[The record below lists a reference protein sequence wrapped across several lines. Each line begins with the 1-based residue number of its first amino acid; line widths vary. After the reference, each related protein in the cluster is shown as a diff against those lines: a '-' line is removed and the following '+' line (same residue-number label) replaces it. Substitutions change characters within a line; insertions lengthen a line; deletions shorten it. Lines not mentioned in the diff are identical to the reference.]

1 MWCELREKKEKKEY
15 KIPCCVA
22 GATQATQQILRVTI
36 GGIIVGLFMLNSIFE
51 KIASLNLSSD
61 EQVQR
66 NLLRQVRTYNYLPR
80 PVGDAYAE
88 AIMKKYRKG
97 V

>member
-1 MWCELREKKEKKEY
+1 MWCELTEKKVSGK
-15 KIPCCVA
+15 PCCA
-22 GATQATQQILRVTI
+22 AKATQQIRQVTI
-36 GGIIVGLFMLNSIFE
+36 RGIIVGLFMVNSIFE

-66 NLLRQVRTYNYLPR
+66 NLLRQVRIYNYLPR
-80 PVGDAYAE
+80 PAGDAYAE

>member
-1 MWCELREKKEKKEY
+1 MWCELTEKKEY
-15 KIPCCVA
+15 KIPCCA
-22 GATQATQQILRVTI
+22 AKARQQIRQMTI
-36 GGIIVGLFMLNSIFE
+36 RGIIVGLFMLNSIFE
-51 KIASLNLSSD
+51 KIAYLTHSSD

-66 NLLRQVRTYNYLPR
+66 NLLRQVRIYNYLPR
-80 PVGDAYAE
+80 PAGDAYAE